1 MYDVSLTRWHHKRP
15 RHLQR
20 ASSTSR
26 ATHPVCWVCFT
37 GDVSEAAELRTAW
50 ASAVGHDARTLAAL
64 DDVVGR
70 HRESHRRYHGVRHVV
85 WVVRHVQD
93 LAAEVPVRDLGAV
106 VAAAFFHDAVYRPGA
121 SDNEHQSA
129 ALAERVLADLGW
141 AADRCREVGALVRA
155 TEGHESGG
163 DPDRSVLLD
172 ADLAVLGSEP
182 AAYQAYVTGVRAEY
196 AGVDDTAWR
205 RGRSEVV
212 RDLLDREPLYAT
224 EPARRRWEARARANL
239 TAELA
244 TLGQRFG
251 D

>member
-1 MYDVSLTRWHHKRP
+1 
-15 RHLQR
+15 
-20 ASSTSR
+20 
-26 ATHPVCWVCFT
+26 
-37 GDVSEAAELRTAW
+37 
-50 ASAVGHDARTLAAL
+50 
-64 DDVVGR
+64 
-70 HRESHRRYHGVRHVV
+70 
-85 WVVRHVQD
+85 
-93 LAAEVPVRDLGAV
+93 
-106 VAAAFFHDAVYRPGA
+106 
-121 SDNEHQSA
+121 
-129 ALAERVLADLGW
+129 VLI
-141 AADRCREVGALVRA
+141 
-155 TEGHESGG
+155 
-163 DPDRSVLLD
+163 D

-196 AGVDDTAWR
+196 ASVDDAAWR